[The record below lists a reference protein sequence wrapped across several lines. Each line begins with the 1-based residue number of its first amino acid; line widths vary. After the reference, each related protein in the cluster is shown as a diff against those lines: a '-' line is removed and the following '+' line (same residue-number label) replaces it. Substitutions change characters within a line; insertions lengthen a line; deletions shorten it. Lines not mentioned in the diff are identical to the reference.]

1 MYLKEELLKFSD
13 KKIRIYLDMDG
24 TIVHYDVGNAEDFHI
39 KRPLMDRINKLKDIN
54 NSMDNVELY
63 ILSIGHEQRHVDQKN
78 EWLDKFFPEIPK
90 ENRAIIIRNLHGQV
104 SSADIK
110 KNYINNLRT
119 DDTIILIDDDPRILG
134 ALNKENK
141 NNAII
146 LKDCVLSD

>member
-1 MYLKEELLKFSD
+1 MYLKEELLKLSD

-78 EWLDKFFPEIPK
+78 EWLDKYFPEIPK

-119 DDTIILIDDDPRILG
+119 DDKIILIDDDPRILG
-134 ALNKENK
+134 SLNKENK

>member
-1 MYLKEELLKFSD
+1 MYLKEELLKLSD

-78 EWLDKFFPEIPK
+78 EWLDKYFPEIPK

-119 DDTIILIDDDPRILG
+119 DDKIILIDDDPRILG